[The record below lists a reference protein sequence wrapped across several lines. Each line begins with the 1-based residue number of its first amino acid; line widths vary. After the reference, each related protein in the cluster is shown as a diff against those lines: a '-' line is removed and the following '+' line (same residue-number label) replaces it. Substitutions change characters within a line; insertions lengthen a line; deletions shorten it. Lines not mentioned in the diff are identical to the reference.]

1 MAISL
6 QLRFPNARH
15 RPMREKIKEKS
26 TKIDYNLLRAE
37 MHPDSKK
44 KFTRLI
50 TDLEKEYLKQS
61 TNVLPDEI
69 LNQFQEFV
77 VQSAKDIAEGEV
89 KVRPDWF
96 MSSKAKL
103 LHHIKLR
110 NKAFKEHL
118 SKRIITMLNNLR

>member
-1 MAISL
+1 
-6 QLRFPNARH
+6 
-15 RPMREKIKEKS
+15 MREKIKEKS

-77 VQSAKDIAEGEV
+77 VQPVKDIMEHDV
-89 KVRPDWF
+89 KVTPNWF
-96 MSSKAKL
+96 TRSEAKL
-103 LHHIKLR
+103 LHHIEIR
-110 NKAFKEHL
+110 NKAFKEHFN
-118 SKRIITMLNNLR
+118 KEKHDNAK